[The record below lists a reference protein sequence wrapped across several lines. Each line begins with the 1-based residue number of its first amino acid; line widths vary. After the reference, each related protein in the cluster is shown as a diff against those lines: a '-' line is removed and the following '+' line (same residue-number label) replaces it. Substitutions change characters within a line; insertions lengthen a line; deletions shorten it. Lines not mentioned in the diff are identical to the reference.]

1 MGIPAKFI
9 LSTTLLL
16 KNRLHTQTHTHT
28 DTSKK
33 TTGTTPKRQKPDH
46 TCLAKVCHMD
56 GPREQI
62 SAPTAPCGR
71 VGREIVRRCYNS
83 ETKMKPKRSSG
94 LSLVPVLRA
103 PPRLAQTAAI
113 SALVFRWSAKQR
125 LLCSHWHTAY
135 FTSTPGIVTSM
146 ETVVDSLTLFED
158 PHCQL
163 SS

>member
-103 PPRLAQTAAI
+103 PPPLRPNCSNLCTCASLVGQAEAAMLPLAHSI
-113 SALVFRWSAKQR
+113 L
-125 LLCSHWHTAY
+125 HIH
-135 FTSTPGIVTSM
+135 PGHCN
-146 ETVVDSLTLFED
+146 VDGNRRGFID
-158 PHCQL
+158 PF
-163 SS
+163 